1 MEDRRKEDRRK
12 LYGKP
17 FLAML
22 IGGLPEDRRKGERR
36 TKTQAWTA
44 AADGAPASVPTVRG
58 DFSTD
63 GVVEAPR

>member
-36 TKTQAWTA
+36 TKTQPWTA
-44 AADGAPASVPTVRG
+44 DDAAPATMQTVRG

>member
-36 TKTQAWTA
+36 TKTQPWTPDDA
-44 AADGAPASVPTVRG
+44 APAPMQTVRG
-58 DFSTD
+58 DFNTD

>member
-1 MEDRRKEDRRK
+1 MEERRKEDRRK

-36 TKTQAWTA
+36 ARVELATEGVNGPQSVETVSGDFIA
-44 AADGAPASVPTVRG
+44 AAEDVPA
-58 DFSTD
+58 
-63 GVVEAPR
+63 AH

>member
-1 MEDRRKEDRRK
+1 MEERRKEDRRK

-36 TKTQAWTA
+36 GTRTLVHARGAPETIDTVSGDFTA
-44 AADGAPASVPTVRG
+44 AED
-58 DFSTD
+58 
-63 GVVEAPR
+63 VEAPR

>member
-1 MEDRRKEDRRK
+1 VEERRKGDRRVGERRQ

-36 TKTQAWTA
+36 SA
-44 AADGAPASVPTVRG
+44 AGRGRRASDVIA
-58 DFSTD
+58 S
-63 GVVEAPR
+63 